1 MVRQPRIQGVTTMA
15 VRISSFQHSVAV
27 IGAVVLTYA
36 IVLFSSPVVPI
47 A

>member
-1 MVRQPRIQGVTTMA
+1 MA

-36 IVLFSSPVVPI
+36 TVLFSSPVVPV

>member
-1 MVRQPRIQGVTTMA
+1 MA

-27 IGAVVLTYA
+27 IGAVVLSYG
-36 IVLFSSPVVPI
+36 ILLFSSSAFPVI